1 MDDHQP
7 MPPDHQQ
14 FHHHMGYFGGGHE
27 MVFFSLLNT
36 LFWLA
41 VAGLA
46 IWLAYRW
53 LRPRVHQPA
62 MRSAMLGQYVS
73 MASSSFSALEIL
85 RRRYAA
91 GEIDGLTFEQMR
103 ERLKASYA
111 ADDEGYDGDG
121 EGRDGP
127 PLYE

>member
-1 MDDHQP
+1 MGDQGP
-7 MPPDHQQ
+7 MPPHHH
-14 FHHHMGYFGGGHE
+14 FHHGGYYYGGGHE

-41 VAGLA
+41 VIALA
-46 IWLAYRW
+46 IWLLYRW
-53 LRPRVHQPA
+53 LRPHVQPA
-62 MRSAMLGQYVS
+62 IRPVAWGRFVNMAADAPSAM
-73 MASSSFSALEIL
+73 EIL

-91 GEIDGLTFEQMR
+91 GEIDAITFEHMR
-103 ERLKASYA
+103 ERLRASYA
-111 ADDEGYDGDG
+111 EDDEDYDGYA